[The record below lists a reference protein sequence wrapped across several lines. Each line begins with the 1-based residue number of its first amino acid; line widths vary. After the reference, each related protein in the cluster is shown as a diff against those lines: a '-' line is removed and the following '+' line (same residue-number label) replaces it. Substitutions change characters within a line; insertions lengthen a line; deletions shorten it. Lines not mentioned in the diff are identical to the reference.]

1 MGSDLILQ
9 LQIQEQGQ
17 RSSEKVTAICTF
29 SLLIFLRTSAIYC
42 YCSSSKQILELF
54 SEQKS
59 ICRTTD
65 ILRNCMLERIHGQ
78 RSFTSYCFDTSP
90 FTSIFCKLLFYIF
103 LFSFILPYLHKYVIF
118 IYRGNM

>member
-59 ICRTTD
+59 ICRKTD

-90 FTSIFCKLLFYIF
+90 STCTLFFASFCSTFF
-103 LFSFILPYLHKYVIF
+103 LFFFHFTILAQIRNFHI
-118 IYRGNM
+118 